1 MKFNDLI
8 QEKYI
13 LIDFNCAH
21 ESTHHWSSMVL
32 YGSFIEKKGAN
43 FEFWVPRYISKDI
56 KRKLTSVGKV
66 SNFLSS
72 PQYGATNLM
81 RFPVAYLISK
91 VAKFHNI
98 KSPNTSLIGNLI
110 KRAITIYCLGPAL
123 MRIAKESRKSTIFI
137 VFPTLDY
144 LGIQLIKLV
153 EKKFSGISIHV
164 RRMGSETRSPFSNGT
179 ELVTFIELIES
190 ASNNTIR
197 MGIPTLGLLDKIKE
211 ECSRPNQIYW
221 SPLPPNLVT
230 RDSSKK
236 REEAVNIGFPGT
248 AKLSKGYSKIPTI
261 IDRLSKE
268 GIKANIFLQK
278 ALYPWDGY
286 LETRDKILSSD
297 LEIHEL
303 NSVISISEYHSLL
316 SNLDLIILPYERDSY
331 LNADSGILYEAAD
344 YGIPILCE
352 EKLGFSDEAFL
363 NGIGFN
369 INQAGTMKNLVM
381 EAISE
386 QTQANI
392 ITYNKQRD
400 QAMSK
405 FLFEA

>member
-8 QEKYI
+8 RDKYI
-13 LIDFNCAH
+13 LIDFNCTH
-21 ESTHHWSSMVL
+21 ESTHHWSSMIL
-32 YGSFIEKKGAN
+32 YGNFLQKKETN
-43 FEFWVPRYISKDI
+43 FEFWVPRYISSDI

-72 PQYGATNLM
+72 PQYGATNFM
-81 RFPVAYLISK
+81 RFPMSYLISK
-91 VAKFHNI
+91 VAKFNSI
-98 KSPNTSLIGNLI
+98 KSPNTSFIGNLI
-110 KRAITIYCLGPAL
+110 KRAITFYCLLPAL
-123 MRIAKESRKSTIFI
+123 MRIAKESKKTTIHI

-144 LGIQLIKLV
+144 LGMQLIKLL
-153 EKKFSGISIHV
+153 EKKFSGINFYV
-164 RRMGSETRSPFSNGT
+164 RRMGSETRSPFSNGK
-179 ELVTFIELIES
+179 ELVTFIELIET

-197 MGIPTLGLLDKIKE
+197 MGIPTLGLLDEIKK

-230 RDSSKK
+230 RNSSKT
-236 REEAVNIGFPGT
+236 REEAINIGFPGT
-248 AKLSKGYSKIPTI
+248 AKLSKGYSKIPSI
-261 IDRLSKE
+261 IERLSKE

-286 LETRDKILSSD
+286 LETRDKILSSK

-303 NSVISISEYHSLL
+303 ESVISIDEYQRLL
-316 SNLDLIILPYERDSY
+316 CNLDLIILPYESDSY

-352 EKLGFSDEAFL
+352 EKLGFSDEAFF

-369 INQAGTMKNLVM
+369 ISQAGTMRDLVK

-386 QTQANI
+386 HTQDNI
-392 ITYNKQRD
+392 INYNKYREY
-400 QAMSK
+400 AMSK
-405 FLFEA
+405 FLFEP

>member
-1 MKFNDLI
+1 MEFNDLI

-21 ESTHHWSSMVL
+21 ESTHHWSSMAL
-32 YGSFIEKKGAN
+32 YGNFIEQKEAN
-43 FEFWVPRYISKDI
+43 FEFWVPRYISTDI
-56 KRKLTSVGKV
+56 KRKLTLVGKV

-72 PQYGATNLM
+72 PQYGATNFK

-91 VAKFHNI
+91 VAKIYNI
-98 KSPNTSLIGNLI
+98 RISSTSFVGNQI
-110 KRAITIYCLGPAL
+110 KRAITFYCLAPVL
-123 MRIAKESRKSTIFI
+123 KRIVKETRKSTIHI

-153 EKKFSGISIHV
+153 EEKFSGINIHV
-164 RRMGSETRSPFSNGT
+164 RRMGSETRSPFSNGK
-179 ELVTFIELIES
+179 ELVTLIKLIES
-190 ASNNTIR
+190 DSNNTIR
-197 MGIPTLGLLDKIKE
+197 MGIPTLGLLDEIKE
-211 ECSRPNQIYW
+211 ECSTPNQIYW
-221 SPLPPNLVT
+221 SPLPPKLVT
-230 RDSSKK
+230 RNSSKK
-236 REEAVNIGFPGT
+236 TAMTINIGFPGT

-261 IDRLSKE
+261 INRLSKE
-268 GIKANIFLQK
+268 GIRANIFLQK

-286 LETRDKILSSD
+286 LETRNKILSSD

-303 NSVISISEYHSLL
+303 ESVLSIDQYHNLL
-316 SNLDLIILPYERDSY
+316 GKLDLIILPYESDSY

-352 EKLGFSDEAFL
+352 EKLGFSDEAFF
-363 NGIGFN
+363 NGIGFS
-369 INQAGTMKNLVM
+369 INQIGTMRELVSKAM
-381 EAISE
+381 SE

-392 ITYNKQRD
+392 INYNILRD
-400 QAMSK
+400 KAMTK